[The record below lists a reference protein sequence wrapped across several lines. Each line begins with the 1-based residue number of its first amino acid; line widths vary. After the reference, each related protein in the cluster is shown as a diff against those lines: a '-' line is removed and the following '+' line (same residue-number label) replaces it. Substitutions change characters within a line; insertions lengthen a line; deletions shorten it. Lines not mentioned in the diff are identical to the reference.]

1 VNGCRLALLISALSW
16 GGAAAQD
23 IALEGFGDARLESTS
38 GDRSSLQGGLGKLQW
53 NGNGQDFRTEPEF
66 EQFVAAGSIGL
77 TPELRGFADG
87 RWDPNL
93 RTQLDLLDAFFRWRP
108 VSTTNWRWSVK
119 AGAFFPP
126 ISLENTGIGWTSPW
140 TLTPSAINSW
150 VGNELRTI
158 GTEATVEW
166 RDGIDD
172 LQLSVA
178 AYGWNDPAGVQ
189 LAHFGWLFNDQPTGL
204 LSETRVPD
212 LGAHPPPPAYA
223 QVFHEIDGNPGW
235 YGNLSWS
242 HQGVG
247 SVQLMR
253 YDNNVDTHTE
263 GGGQNPWHTQFW
275 SLGASTEFGNFTV
288 LAQGMTGQTT
298 ITPNAVRH
306 STTDFHAAYFL
317 IGWEEGEWRIAERL
331 DQFGTSER
339 HVGNG
344 PDLSEHG
351 WSPVTA
357 VTWKPR
363 DWLRFTGEALVVDS
377 SRVERLA
384 DGGSP
389 KAVETQLQLGA
400 RVFF

>member
-1 VNGCRLALLISALSW
+1 VIWCRLALLSLVLSW
-16 GGAAAQD
+16 GAAAAQD
-23 IALEGFGDARLESTS
+23 IEFEGFGDARLESTS

-66 EQFVAAGSIGL
+66 EQVVATGSIGL
-77 TPELRGFADG
+77 TPELRGFADV

-158 GTEATVEW
+158 GTEATVQW
-166 RDGIDD
+166 RDSIDD
-172 LQLSVA
+172 IQLSAA

-204 LSETRVPD
+204 LSEARVPN

-235 YGNLSWS
+235 YANLSWS
-242 HQGVG
+242 HQGLG
-247 SVQLMR
+247 SIQLMR
-253 YDNNVDTHTE
+253 YDNAVDTHTE
-263 GGGQNPWHTQFW
+263 DQGQYPWHTQFW
-275 SLGASTEFGNFTV
+275 SLGASTGFDNFTV
-288 LAQGMTGQTT
+288 LAQGMTGQTV
-298 ITPNAVRH
+298 ITPNAVFT
-306 STTDFHAAYFL
+306 STTDFHAAYL
-317 IGWEEGEWRIAERL
+317 LVGWEEGEWRIAERL

-339 HVGNG
+339 HVGRA
-344 PDLSEHG
+344 PALSEHG

-377 SRVERLA
+377 SRAERLV
-384 DGGSP
+384 DGLPP
-389 KAVETQLQLGA
+389 KAVETQLQLGV